1 MKRKILT
8 LFAIISTLSVLGSLS
23 ACNTVQGIGKDV
35 KKVGEAV
42 EGVGKK

>member
-1 MKRKILT
+1 MMKSKTYAWLIL
-8 LFAIISTLSVLGSLS
+8 LVLSLS

>member
-1 MKRKILT
+1 MKKLISLLLISLGLALT
-8 LFAIISTLSVLGSLS
+8 LGGLS

>member
-1 MKRKILT
+1 MKKMFALGLACFV
-8 LFAIISTLSVLGSLS
+8 LFTST

>member
-1 MKRKILT
+1 MKKRIML
-8 LFAIISTLSVLGSLS
+8 VLGVTVMSLLLA
-23 ACNTVQGIGKDV
+23 ACNTVSGIGKDV

>member
-1 MKRKILT
+1 MKKIC
-8 LFAIISTLSVLGSLS
+8 VLAALIGMLGLLS
-23 ACNTVQGIGKDV
+23 ACNTVQGIGRDV